1 MLQVISHSSLFTI
14 SKVLV
19 SKLKN
24 MNIFAVGKK
33 ISTDKIYVFLMCIV
47 IQLCN
52 VNQQNAHFCWL
63 TLHNQLMKF

>member
-1 MLQVISHSSLFTI
+1 MLQVISHSSLFII

-19 SKLKN
+19 SKLKE
-24 MNIFAVGKK
+24 MNNFAVENKSRNF
-33 ISTDKIYVFLMCIV
+33 IFFVLCIV

-63 TLHNQLMKF
+63 ILHN